1 MRKIALLFLLS
12 LAGLQA
18 QPLTKHERDFA
29 MSHLHATRKLFLDS
43 IAGLS
48 EAQWRFKPAPDAWS
62 IAEVAEHITVSE
74 EAIFD
79 RITKQMLAGPA
90 APEKKAEVAGKD
102 EKVIQAVVSR
112 QQKFQAPE
120 FLKPSNRWKTPEEM
134 IRHFKARRDQSIAFI
149 DKTQDELRT
158 RLANH
163 PALGTLDAYQW
174 FLLLSAHTER
184 HTNQIKEVKA
194 NPKFPKK

>member
-1 MRKIALLFLLS
+1 
-12 LAGLQA
+12 
-18 QPLTKHERDFA
+18 
-29 MSHLHATRKLFLDS
+29 
-43 IAGLS
+43 
-48 EAQWRFKPAPDAWS
+48 
-62 IAEVAEHITVSE
+62 
-74 EAIFD
+74 
-79 RITKQMLAGPA
+79 
-90 APEKKAEVAGKD
+90 
-102 EKVIQAVVSR
+102 
-112 QQKFQAPE
+112 
-120 FLKPSNRWKTPEEM
+120 M